1 MACKGFWECLLKLLN
16 FLLTL
21 SGLAMVGYGVYLL
34 IECNKVSSGGDGDD
48 EAAPTSYD
56 PKFWMIGRPMLL
68 FFRVFSIISPKLG
81 MQSILKF
88 ESSFLFAKK
97 DHTKYVSLSVIHWI
111 ICSIR
116 SIIQCYCRFIYLFIG
131 VGAILFVISCF
142 GCIGA
147 VTRNGCCLSCVS

>member
-81 MQSILKF
+81 
-88 ESSFLFAKK
+88 SFICLL
-97 DHTKYVSLSVIHWI
+97 VLWLSSLSY
-111 ICSIR
+111 R
-116 SIIQCYCRFIYLFIG
+116 AL
-131 VGAILFVISCF
+131 GALEQ
-142 GCIGA
+142 
-147 VTRNGCCLSCVS
+147 